1 MAPWDTSCPD
11 WIDRLKSGRSL
22 VPDLPLFADERDR
35 AVRVFKRLRLPD
47 VIGTPR
53 LGEACDE
60 WLISIVAALF
70 GSYDVQNN
78 VRMIQEVF
86 ELVPKKNSKSSGAAG
101 IMLTAAIL
109 NRRPRADLQL
119 VAPTKKIADI
129 AYGQIEGMIL
139 LDEELQKI
147 FSLHRHLR
155 TIGHRNNE
163 SSLQV
168 MAADTDT
175 VTGTKATF
183 TLIDETHEFAK
194 KKNAPNVFTEIR
206 GALAARKD
214 GFLVQITTQSKEP
227 PAGVFKQEL
236 QNARDVRDGNL
247 QLPLLPVLYEY
258 PEEELKANTDLWKDQ
273 STWGWVNPNL
283 GRSLDLAFLQN
294 ELKKAERSDKSAQAL
309 LASQHFNVEIGL
321 NLRADRWPGAD
332 FWKSCANPDLTL
344 QELLSRS
351 EVVVAGVDVRDGNLQ
366 LPLLPVLYEYP
377 EEELKANTD
386 LWKDQSTWG
395 WVNPN
400 LGRSLDL
407 AFLQNELKKAERSD
421 KSAQALLASQH
432 FNVEIGLN
440 LRADRWPGAD
450 FWKSCANPDLTL
462 QELLS
467 RSEVVVAGVDG
478 GGLDDLFGL
487 CILGKEAGTGKI
499 LAWFHAWAHT
509 SVIERYPEHE
519 QLLYDFE
526 AAGNLTITD
535 YRWNNQRVDEDG
547 NETDEIA
554 SVVSV
559 DLRQM
564 VGYIDQ
570 CRNAGK
576 LAQIGFDPYGVKVVV
591 EALEDADFDRD
602 EWMMWVSQGYKLQGT
617 IKTYEMYLSVGTLE
631 HDGSGLMNW
640 CVGNARVEPK
650 GNAVVLTKQGSDGK
664 IDPLMALFTA
674 GEVLATDP
682 EPQGV
687 VEIFAI

>member
-351 EVVVAGVDVRDGNLQ
+351 EVVVAGVD
-366 LPLLPVLYEYP
+366 
-377 EEELKANTD
+377 
-386 LWKDQSTWG
+386 
-395 WVNPN
+395 
-400 LGRSLDL
+400 
-407 AFLQNELKKAERSD
+407 
-421 KSAQALLASQH
+421 
-432 FNVEIGLN
+432 
-440 LRADRWPGAD
+440 
-450 FWKSCANPDLTL
+450 
-462 QELLS
+462 
-467 RSEVVVAGVDG
+467 G